1 MVSTELRRDPITGRS
16 VLIDL
21 TPQTHPSDFEREPV
35 RVEETSSGGLS
46 DPPGVAP
53 VACAFCEGQEADAGQ
68 ELLAWREGSHAN
80 TPGWSVRVVAN
91 RRPMLRIEGGVDHRI
106 DGVFE
111 TRDGLGAHEVIIET
125 PVHEQRLQDLPADRL
140 WRVLWAWR
148 TRLQDLKQDARFA
161 TAVVFK
167 NHGRAAGARMDHA
180 HSQIVAYP
188 IVPAA
193 LDEKVRGA
201 AAHFSQTGRCIF
213 CDVTA
218 QELGDRQRTVSDTF
232 PIIAISPFASR
243 VPFETWLMPRDH
255 AARFEEASDATLEA
269 MATVLK
275 DVMARIDWALERPP
289 YNLVLHTAPFSGDAD
304 VAFHWHLEV
313 IPRVIRW
320 SGLEWGTGI
329 PRNPVSPEEAA
340 RVLRVVNLRR
350 STP

>member
-1 MVSTELRRDPITGRS
+1 MVTTELRRDPITGRS
-16 VLIDL
+16 VLIDVGSQ
-21 TPQTHPSDFEREPV
+21 PPHPSDFLIEPV
-35 RVEETSSGGLS
+35 SVA
-46 DPPGVAP
+46 DANVPP
-53 VACAFCEGQEADAGQ
+53 CAFCEGREAEAGQ

-91 RRPMLRIEGGVDHRI
+91 LRPMLRIEGGLERRL

-125 PVHEQRLQDLPADRL
+125 PVHDQRLQDLPVDRL

-148 TRLQDLKQDARFA
+148 TRVQDLKQDARFA

-188 IVPAA
+188 IVPTT

-201 AAHFSQTGRCIF
+201 AAHFGQTGHCIF

-218 QELGDRQRTVSDTF
+218 QELRDGRRTVSDTL
-232 PIIAISPFASR
+232 PIIAIAPFASR

-255 AARFEEASDATLEA
+255 APRFEEASDATLGA
-269 MATVLK
+269 MAMVLK
-275 DVMARIDWALERPP
+275 DVMARVDWALGRPA

-313 IPRVIRW
+313 IPRVTRW

-329 PRNPVSPEEAA
+329 SRNPVSPEEAA
-340 RVLRVVNLRR
+340 KVLRAVR
-350 STP
+350 P

>member
-1 MVSTELRRDPITGRS
+1 MDVGNQPHPNDFLIEPDDVASAFRRT
-16 VLIDL
+16 V
-21 TPQTHPSDFEREPV
+21 
-35 RVEETSSGGLS
+35 TSGA
-46 DPPGVAP
+46 DVAS
-53 VACAFCEGQEADAGQ
+53 AFRRTVPLCPFCDGNEAEAGP

-91 RRPMLRIEGGVDHRI
+91 RRPMLRIEGGLERRL

-111 TRDGLGAHEVIIET
+111 TRDGLGAHEVVIET
-125 PVHEQRLQDLPADRL
+125 PVHEQRLQDLPVDRL

-148 TRLQDLKQDARFA
+148 TRLQDLKQDRRFA

-188 IVPAA
+188 MIPPA
-193 LDEKVRGA
+193 LDDKVRGA
-201 AAHFSQTGRCIF
+201 ATHFGGTGHCIF

-218 QELGDRQRTVSDTF
+218 QELRDGRRTVSDTV
-232 PIIAISPFASR
+232 PIIAISPFAAR

-255 AARFEEASDATLEA
+255 APRFEEASNATLEG
-269 MATVLK
+269 MAVVLK
-275 DVMARIDWALERPP
+275 DVMARVDWALGRPA
-289 YNLVLHTAPFSGDAD
+289 YNLVLHTAPFSGEADA
-304 VAFHWHLEV
+304 VFHWHLEV
-313 IPRVIRW
+313 IPRVTRW

-329 PRNPVSPEEAA
+329 ARNPVSPEEAA
-340 RVLRVVNLRR
+340 RVLRAVSLPR